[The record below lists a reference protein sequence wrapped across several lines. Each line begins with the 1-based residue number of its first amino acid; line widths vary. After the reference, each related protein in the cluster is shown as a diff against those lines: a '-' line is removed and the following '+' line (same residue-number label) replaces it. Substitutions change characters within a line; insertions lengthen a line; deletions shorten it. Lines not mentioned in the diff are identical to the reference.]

1 MSDDKPEPTIDDK
14 PEPTIDD
21 KPEPTIGG
29 KIKLIAIGV
38 ALAFLIGGAIVG
50 AIQNKH
56 GSASALM
63 GAVFGLGYALSLV
76 AAFAIVLLGGILLSV
91 GPIVLIG
98 RLGGWIEDLTGWK
111 GSSEAVAGAFAGAII
126 GLFSCYLLALIV
138 LIVGRLTGWFDLPS
152 WESDRIVSQ
161 VSVVCAI
168 IGAII
173 GAIILAREE
182 RRKG

>member
-1 MSDDKPEPTIDDK
+1 MSDDK

-76 AAFAIVLLGGILLSV
+76 AAFALILVAAFLLAV
-91 GPIVLIG
+91 VPIVLII
-98 RLGGWIEDLTGWK
+98 RLGSWIEDLTGWK
-111 GSSEAVAGAFAGAII
+111 GSSEAVFGAFVGAII
-126 GLFSCYLLALIV
+126 GLISCWLLALIV
-138 LIVGRLTGWFDLPS
+138 LIVGRLTGWFDPPS

-173 GAIILAREE
+173 GAIIQGAREV